1 MKIRY
6 KAFILPHLGDPYRQ
20 CADRFSI
27 SEKEM
32 AFAISDG
39 VGNSLFP
46 EVWAKALCDDYVQA
60 PENFICNNSLCRE
73 NELIYHWGK
82 IRDERVASFTP
93 DELFIYEVGL
103 DKADFAAATFVGLQI
118 SADNWSCWSL
128 GDSYLGILDQ
138 DYNIV
143 KQIASM
149 AGKPFDNYPEYFAS
163 KKESNNGEPVFDSGS
178 IKDVRFFILMSD
190 ALSDWFFS
198 KDRSK
203 DQRKALLD
211 IETHE
216 EYCSFIG
223 DLRAKG
229 ELKDDDTTI
238 VVLNLEHDDCPGIS
252 FEKLEIDNIEK
263 FIKND
268 VETSG
273 NDPSGT
279 TNDGNNCSDKGLQQA
294 PTKDDDK
301 LAKLK
306 EEIKIIQKQLDNA
319 KAEIKRLNEEIKKLT
334 QQNEIAKRLFEK
346 SLRNKGLHKWL
357 LCPFSRLRSIKR

>member
-6 KAFILPHLGDPYRQ
+6 KAFILPHLGEPYRL

-60 PENFICNNSLCRE
+60 PEDFICNNSLGRE
-73 NELIYHWGK
+73 NELICHWGK
-82 IRDERVASFTP
+82 VRDKRVASFTP
-93 DELFIYEVGL
+93 DELFIYEMGL

-118 SADNWSCWSL
+118 SADKWSCWAL
-128 GDSYLGILDQ
+128 GDSYLGVLDQ

-163 KKESNNGEPVFDSGS
+163 KIGFNNGEPISDSGP

-190 ALSDWFFS
+190 AISDWFFS
-198 KDRSK
+198 EDRSK
-203 DQRKALLD
+203 EQRKALLD

-216 EYCSFIG
+216 EYSSFIG

-238 VVLNLEHDDCPGIS
+238 VVLNLESDDSLALS

-263 FIKND
+263 FIEND
-268 VETSG
+268 VEASG
-273 NDPSGT
+273 NDPSGAS
-279 TNDGNNCSDKGLQQA
+279 NDGNNSDEDLQQA
-294 PTKDDDK
+294 PTKDEDK
-301 LAKLK
+301 LAKLM
-306 EEIKIIQKQLDNA
+306 EEVKTLQEQLDNS
-319 KAEIKRLNEEIKKLT
+319 KAEIKRLKEIIKNLTRKK
-334 QQNEIAKRLFEK
+334 EPVKRCLQIKFRK
-346 SLRNKGLHKWL
+346 RWFRKCR
-357 LCPFSRLRSIKR
+357 LCHFFKLRSIKR